1 MIAAASVLASCQEKE
16 ENLGAPE
23 ITLDPATLE
32 FGQQGGDSNSKTLT
46 VTSTRDWTIEQ
57 DEKDEWVTISPSS
70 GSASSEPQTVTVTVT
85 DNTGSDRTATIKFTA
100 NNGTVSK
107 NLTVKQSGPE
117 GEPEIEITTV
127 ADFLKAE
134 VSDDVWYTLKG
145 QITDLYNTEYGN
157 FTLVDETGSVKVYGL
172 TAEKVDKNDKS
183 FSTLGLKEGDIV
195 TLCGTRDEYNGEDQ
209 VGGPSYYISHEE
221 GELPEPEPVNAVY
234 FNDFD
239 KEAAQNNDGWPF
251 LDSFDGWKNE
261 TGSGAGSV
269 TYESSGASA
278 RTTGGSAG
286 GYSNYDGSGV
296 NNIFF
301 GKDAYFQVG
310 NITLGTETNYT
321 LSFGTEKFDQGGDSQ
336 FKHEEFHVYISNDG
350 TKWVELDYSFPNGA
364 PNGKWDLASTTFTV
378 PSGTSALYFYFN
390 ADVASVYRLDDLM
403 LAVSSEAGTSID
415 FSKGTEIG
423 GGGETPDAP
432 AEITVADFI
441 KAPVDDNVY
450 YILTGEITD
459 LYNTEYG
466 NFTLVDETGSVKVYG
481 LTAEKVS
488 SNDKSFSTLGL
499 KEGDVVTLCGTRAEY
514 KGEIQVGGPAY
525 YISHEPGTEEPE
537 DPVDPDSPFVSNV
550 TWTLGTNSYNE
561 KATVNGEGPVDV
573 VKIGKSKAKGSIDIT
588 LPAGTTKVNFYAVS
602 WNNETATLS
611 FMMGGEEVG
620 FQAIA
625 KNAGAANSQ
634 PYTFTVTESDYYTFN
649 TPMPLPSDMTIT
661 VTTQENARAILWGI
675 KAITE

>member
-1 MIAAASVLASCQEKE
+1 MMAAASVLVSCEEKE

-32 FGQQGGDSNSKTLT
+32 FGETGGADNAQTLT

-57 DEKDEWVTISPSS
+57 DEKYDWVTVSPSE
-70 GSASSEPQTVTVTVT
+70 GQASSEPQTVTVTVT
-85 DNTGSDRTATIKFTA
+85 DNTQSDRTATIRFTA
-100 NNGTVSK
+100 TNGTVYK
-107 NLTVKQSGPE
+107 DLTVRQTGPE

-403 LAVSSEAGTSID
+403 LVVSSEAGTSID

-432 AEITVADFI
+432 AEITVADFL

-459 LYNTEYG
+459 LYDTEYG

-481 LTAEKVS
+481 LTAEKVDK
-488 SNDKSFSTLGL
+488 NDKSFSTLGL
-499 KEGDVVTLCGTRAEY
+499 KEGDIVTLCGTRDEY
-514 KGEIQVGGPAY
+514 NGEDQVGGPSY

-537 DPVDPDSPFVSNV
+537 DPVDPDSPFTSNV
-550 TWTLGTNSYNE
+550 TWTLGESSYSE
-561 KATVNGEGPVDV
+561 TATINGQGPVDV
-573 VKIGKSKAKGSIDIT
+573 LKLGTSKKTGFAYIT
-588 LPAGTTKVNFYAVS
+588 IPAGTKSVEFYAVA
-602 WNNETATLS
+602 WKGTTATLS
-611 FMMGGEEVG
+611 FEIAGTQFGTQEVKG
-620 FQAIA
+620 
-625 KNAGAANSQ
+625 NDGASGN
-634 PYTFTVTESDYYTFN
+634 PTY
-649 TPMPLPSDMTIT
+649 TIT
-661 VTTQENARAILWGI
+661 VTDDDHYVVNSPMAAPTEMEVKVTTAGKGRVILWGI

>member
-1 MIAAASVLASCQEKE
+1 M
-16 ENLGAPE
+16 
-23 ITLDPATLE
+23 
-32 FGQQGGDSNSKTLT
+32 T

-107 NLTVKQSGPE
+107 NLTVKQTGPE

-336 FKHEEFHVYISNDG
+336 FKYEEFHVYISNDG

-432 AEITVADFI
+432 AEITVADFL

-459 LYNTEYG
+459 LYDTEYG

-481 LTAEKVS
+481 LTAEKVDK
-488 SNDKSFSTLGL
+488 NDKSFSTLGL
-499 KEGDVVTLCGTRAEY
+499 KEGDIVTLCGTRAEF
-514 KGEIQVGGPAY
+514 GEDPQVGGPAY

-537 DPVDPDSPFVSNV
+537 EPVDPDSPFVSNV
-550 TWTLGTNSYNE
+550 TWTLGANAYDETSPGNNTQTG
-561 KATVNGEGPVDV
+561 TVNGENATRMLKLGTS
-573 VKIGKSKAKGSIDIT
+573 SKTGEATIT
-588 LPAGTTKVNFYAVS
+588 IPAGTTSVEFYAVA
-602 WNNETATLS
+602 WKGKTATLTFDVDGLGS
-611 FMMGGEEVG
+611 FGEQEVKG
-620 FQAIA
+620 
-625 KNAGAANSQ
+625 NDGATGNP
-634 PYTFTVTESDYYTFN
+634 PY
-649 TPMPLPSDMTIT
+649 TIT
-661 VTTQENARAILWGI
+661 VTDDDHYVIEAQMAAPMAMDVKVTTKEQGRVILWGI

>member
-1 MIAAASVLASCQEKE
+1 MQRLPFWHHVRKKKKTWGPRRLPWIRQPWNSDSR
-16 ENLGAPE
+16 
-23 ITLDPATLE
+23 
-32 FGQQGGDSNSKTLT
+32 GGDSNSKTLT

-107 NLTVKQSGPE
+107 NLTVKQTGPE

-172 TAEKVDKNDKS
+172 TAKQVDKND
-183 FSTLGLKEGDIV
+183 
-195 TLCGTRDEYNGEDQ
+195 Q
-209 VGGPSYYISHEE
+209 
-221 GELPEPEPVNAVY
+221 
-234 FNDFD
+234 
-239 KEAAQNNDGWPF
+239 
-251 LDSFDGWKNE
+251 
-261 TGSGAGSV
+261 
-269 TYESSGASA
+269 
-278 RTTGGSAG
+278 
-286 GYSNYDGSGV
+286 
-296 NNIFF
+296 
-301 GKDAYFQVG
+301 
-310 NITLGTETNYT
+310 
-321 LSFGTEKFDQGGDSQ
+321 
-336 FKHEEFHVYISNDG
+336 
-350 TKWVELDYSFPNGA
+350 
-364 PNGKWDLASTTFTV
+364 
-378 PSGTSALYFYFN
+378 
-390 ADVASVYRLDDLM
+390 
-403 LAVSSEAGTSID
+403 
-415 FSKGTEIG
+415 
-423 GGGETPDAP
+423 
-432 AEITVADFI
+432 
-441 KAPVDDNVY
+441 
-450 YILTGEITD
+450 
-459 LYNTEYG
+459 
-466 NFTLVDETGSVKVYG
+466 
-481 LTAEKVS
+481 
-488 SNDKSFSTLGL
+488 SFSTLGL
-499 KEGDVVTLCGTRAEY
+499 KEGDVVTLCGTRDEY

-620 FQAIA
+620 IQAIA